1 VILYKTPNV
10 NPTDVFRE
18 HLSLNASSFSGTN
31 NDCDW
36 YRQAAI
42 VAATPTRVALLTDT
56 TAWATNP
63 TDDSWNTRLHGSA
76 SGANKNATQQGGQLT

>member
-1 VILYKTPNV
+1 MFKTPNV

-18 HLSLNASSFSGTN
+18 NLSLNAGSFSSTN
-31 NDCDW
+31 QDSDD

-63 TDDSWNTRLHGSA
+63 SEDGWNVRLHGAA
-76 SGANKNATQQGGQLT
+76 SGANKSATQRGGNLT